1 MATQKT
7 STYNFFKGCNT
18 LDEVKQL
25 YRTLA
30 KQLHPDMPGGDTE
43 KFKALSNDFEI
54 ASKMAANN
62 ERAAG
67 NMTDE
72 QFEQTIADSAAYKQA
87 IDGII
92 NLDGI
97 TIELVGNWVWVTG
110 NTYPVRENIKA
121 AGFVFAGKKKAWYF
135 RSEDFAVKNYNKK
148 LSLDEI
154 KSKYGSV
161 LLAGRPKSNLLHA

>member
-7 STYNFFKGCNT
+7 SQFNFFKGCNT

-62 ERAAG
+62 QRAAG

-72 QFEQTIADSAAYKQA
+72 EFEQSIVDNEAYKNA

-92 NLDGI
+92 SLDGI
-97 TIELVGNWVWVTG
+97 VIELVGNWVWVTG
-110 NTYPVRENIKA
+110 NTYPVRDKIKA

-135 RSEDFAVKNYNKK
+135 RTEEFAVKNRNKK

-154 KSKYGSV
+154 KTKYGSKV
-161 LLAGRPKSNLLHA
+161 IGAHSYSNRLSA